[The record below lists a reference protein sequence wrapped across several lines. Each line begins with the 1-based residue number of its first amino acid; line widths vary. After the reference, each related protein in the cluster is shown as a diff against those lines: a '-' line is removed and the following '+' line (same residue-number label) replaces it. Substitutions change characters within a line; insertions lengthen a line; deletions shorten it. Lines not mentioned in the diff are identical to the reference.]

1 MRTALVAGVAAWMI
15 LGAPAQAQMVSVALN
30 ADIRSTNPGV
40 NRDDNTDGV
49 VLHMIEGLVAYR
61 ENGGVAPLLA
71 ERYDIAPDGKTYT
84 FRLRDGVRF
93 HNGAAMTSAE
103 ALWSWRRYLD
113 PKTDWRCLPDLDG
126 RNGLKIEAVEA
137 PDQRTIV
144 MRINQPSALFLDTLS
159 RTDCG
164 MGGILHPDSVGPDGA
179 WKQPVGT
186 GPYMMG
192 PWQRGQHVTLN
203 RFEGYVSPPGDT
215 PDGYVGRKR
224 PLAASVRFVVIP
236 DAAAGRAAVLS
247 GAIDV
252 AELQDTD
259 VAEMRKNPA
268 VEVVTAPTA
277 NKHTFLLQTR
287 DPLIGNV
294 HLRQAIAA
302 ALDLPEIVAS
312 VSSGLGTPNG
322 SAVFAGSPF
331 YDDVQRAGYGRDLER
346 VKQLL
351 KQANYKGEVIRILCN
366 RRTSV
371 PSYPAALIAQ
381 AQLQEAGIN
390 AELEV
395 LEWATQLDRYNRG
408 NYQMQSFTFSARV
421 DPAQSYEQFMGP
433 KDRQP
438 RKIWDDPEAQ
448 AMLER
453 ASITSDEAER
463 RRLFQD
469 LHRRQLA
476 QTPLIFLYNGVEAN
490 AMSRRVRGF
499 RSWALAKPR
508 LWEVEVVR

>member
-1 MRTALVAGVAAWMI
+1 
-15 LGAPAQAQMVSVALN
+15 MVSAALN

-40 NRDDNTDGV
+40 NRDDNTDAV
-49 VLHMIEGLVAYR
+49 LLHMIEGLVGYR
-61 ENGGVAPLLA
+61 ENGAVAPLLA
-71 ERYDIAPDGKTYT
+71 QSVDISPDGKTYT

-93 HNGAAMTSAE
+93 HNGAPLTSAE
-103 ALWSWRRYLD
+103 ALWSWKRYLD

-126 RNGLKIEAVEA
+126 RNGLKIEAVEVPA
-137 PDQRTIV
+137 PRTIV

-164 MGGILHPDSVGPDGA
+164 MAGILHPDSVGPDGA

-186 GPYMMG
+186 GPYIMG

-203 RFEGYVSPPGDT
+203 RFDAYVSPPGDK

-252 AELQDTD
+252 AELQESDI
-259 VAEMRKNPA
+259 VEMKKNPA
-268 VEVVTAPTA
+268 VEVVTAPVA
-277 NKHTFLLQTR
+277 NKHVFLLQTR

-302 ALDLPEIVAS
+302 ALDIPDIVAS
-312 VSSGLGTPNG
+312 TSSGLGTPNN
-322 SAVFAGSPF
+322 SAVFAGSIY
-331 YDDVQRAGYGRDLER
+331 YDDVQRTGYARDLER

-371 PSYPAALIAQ
+371 PSYPVALIAQ
-381 AQLQEAGIN
+381 AQLQEAEIN

-438 RKIWDDPEAQ
+438 RKVWDDPEAQ
-448 AMLER
+448 GMLER
-453 ASITSDEAER
+453 ASVTSDEAER
-463 RRLFQD
+463 RRLFQA
-469 LHRRQLA
+469 LHRRQLE
-476 QTPLIFLYNGVEAN
+476 QTPSIFLYNGIDAN